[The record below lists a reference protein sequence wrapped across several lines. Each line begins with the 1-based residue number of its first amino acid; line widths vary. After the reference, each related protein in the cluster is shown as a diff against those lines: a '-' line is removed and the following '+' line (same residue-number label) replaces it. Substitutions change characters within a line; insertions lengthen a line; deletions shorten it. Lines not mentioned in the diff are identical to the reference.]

1 MANILYRE
9 SMTPDVRTES
19 SIKNNP
25 LTYQELDTNLFL
37 INEELEQ
44 ASSDIEELNQTVA
57 LKTDILFKQFLSV
70 EYTDNVD
77 VTGIIPL
84 DDTKPQDTEGFEL
97 LTLTVT
103 PKSVTSKLIIEFRG
117 QVCLTDDGVFMAAL
131 IEDLTVDSFFA
142 TAITSKADE
151 LSQVN
156 FKVVVPSTTLD
167 ARTYKLI
174 VGTDTS
180 NVFRFNG
187 SISSRLFGGVSKSI
201 LSVTEVE

>member
-57 LKTDILFKQFLSV
+57 LKTDILFKQFVSV

-84 DDTKPQDTEGFEL
+84 DDTIPQDTEGFEL

-103 PKSVTSKLIIEFRG
+103 PKSVTSKLIIDFKG
-117 QVCLTDDGVFMAAL
+117 QVCLTTDGVFMAAL
-131 IEDLTVDSFFA
+131 IKDLAVDSFFA

-187 SISSRLFGGVSKSI
+187 NVSSRLFGGVSKSI